1 MTRVVGILLASW
13 QLCCVCSWKT
23 AGTRDGQTRVGG
35 WHEGQVHAQKSRQRK
50 RNCKYI
56 PVSSLLMTEIVCRGS
71 ASQLRLFGVLC
82 ILHHVTFALRGERQ
96 RDESCDSSPVNSEH
110 GCSCTC

>member
-1 MTRVVGILLASW
+1 MDKPAL
-13 QLCCVCSWKT
+13 
-23 AGTRDGQTRVGG
+23 VGG
-35 WHEGQVHAQKSRQRK
+35 MKGKCTHKKSRQRK